1 MIANACTVAM
11 MEIMRSGIS
20 QMICREQMLLR
31 WCGVRIAHCHE
42 PIKTMTRIFTFVISH
57 PEGHIIAWIIAPKV
71 LDKNRC
77 GDRMSR
83 YIDAENIE
91 PHEIYEDGFVMVAYM
106 DDIDA
111 MPTAD
116 VVPVK
121 HGYWKDTG
129 SGQECSV
136 CGEIQYGYD
145 SGRHYC
151 QNCGAKVDER
161 MDE

>member
-1 MIANACTVAM
+1 
-11 MEIMRSGIS
+11 
-20 QMICREQMLLR
+20 
-31 WCGVRIAHCHE
+31 
-42 PIKTMTRIFTFVISH
+42 
-57 PEGHIIAWIIAPKV
+57 
-71 LDKNRC
+71 
-77 GDRMSR
+77 MSR
-83 YIDAENIE
+83 YIDLDDSECVYCGNDGDYEKWNI
-91 PHEIYEDGFVMVAYM
+91 P
-106 DDIDA
+106 DD

-121 HGYWKDTG
+121 HGHWKDTG

-161 MDE
+161 VDE